1 MAQQLVR
8 DETTCTEVLAYGIPF
23 NYDDRSGNWTPW
35 NLSNF
40 LDGAELQGAETL
52 VFMDCKRWN
61 NENKL
66 CVRLRQV
73 MVINP
78 EVFKYNHMT
87 RTKLQITKTF
97 EKVGTTSLIFRTKLK
112 DVNTGT
118 ILVDRYMMEVGINT
132 SSRRPEKHSDW
143 FIQKYSGLKDT
154 EVPLMTKSEIP
165 TPPLNCFTQTLV
177 VRYSD
182 LDCSYH
188 TNQSVYIKICHD
200 CAAAACNSKQLLPFE
215 SDIGLYS
222 IRFIDVRYL
231 GETLAEDKLS
241 INVWQDDADKAT
253 LNFVIYKDERKV
265 NYTVMKLDLQKS
277 TRNSQSKL

>member
-8 DETTCTEVLAYGIPF
+8 DETTCIEVLAYGVPF
-23 NYDDRSGNWTPW
+23 NYDDRS
-35 NLSNF
+35 
-40 LDGAELQGAETL
+40 DGAELQAAETM
-52 VFMDCKRWN
+52 VFMDGKKWS
-61 NENKL
+61 NENKIL
-66 CVRLRQV
+66 VRLRQV
-73 MVINP
+73 MVMNP

-87 RTKLQITKTF
+87 RAKLQITQTL

-112 DVNTGT
+112 DVNTET
-118 ILVDRYMMEVGINT
+118 ILVDRYMMVVGMNA
-132 SSRRPEKHSDW
+132 SSRRPEKHADW

-165 TPPLNCFTQTLV
+165 TPPFNCFTQTLV

-182 LDCSYH
+182 LDYNYH

-200 CAAAACNSKQLLPFE
+200 CAAAACNSKKLLPFE
-215 SDIGLYS
+215 GDISLYP
-222 IRFIDVRYL
+222 ILFIDVRYL

-241 INVWQDDADKAT
+241 INVWQDDADLAT
-253 LNFVIYKDERKV
+253 LKFVIYKDERKV

-277 TRNSQSKL
+277 NSNSQSKL